1 MVLTF
6 LNETKLFYV
15 VVHGV
20 LANKYHNKKGKMC
33 LCGLI
38 GMTGMTGQSL
48 KVGWGDGEKIIGK
61 TRKDSSTQPIEAG
74 RLR

>member
-1 MVLTF
+1 
-6 LNETKLFYV
+6 
-15 VVHGV
+15 
-20 LANKYHNKKGKMC
+20 MC

-38 GMTGMTGQSL
+38 GMTGQSL

-74 RLR
+74 RLTRAKKDE